1 MLGLLVLLPHHV
13 SIHLQLNTP
22 LLQSVARPAVTRHP
36 AVVAAAKQP
45 RRRRGPRP
53 PQSQIN
59 QRALVCAACG
69 VESSSE
75 VSFADHIYGTAHIKR
90 AGWAGFAGLVPNAAG
105 VIVEL
110 DDPHLRAQAAAYER
124 GERSTEAL
132 GTCAA
137 EVIAKQPTMS
147 LDYLSLAS
155 LDDGRELTD
164 DLHPTLNGAGVLAS
178 IAVKLGGT
186 RLIDNVVLP
195 A

>member
-1 MLGLLVLLPHHV
+1 MLRRLVCDLNYDVDVIVGPTVRETDGLALSSRNVYL
-13 SIHLQLNTP
+13 SADERA
-22 LLQSVARPAVTRHP
+22 VAPAVY
-36 AVVAAAKQP
+36 AA
-45 RRRRGPRP
+45 
-53 PQSQIN
+53 
-59 QRALVCAACG
+59 
-69 VESSSE
+69 
-75 VSFADHIYGTAHIKR
+75 
-90 AGWAGFAGLVPNAAG
+90 
-105 VIVEL
+105 
-110 DDPHLRAQAAAYER
+110 LRAVTAAYER